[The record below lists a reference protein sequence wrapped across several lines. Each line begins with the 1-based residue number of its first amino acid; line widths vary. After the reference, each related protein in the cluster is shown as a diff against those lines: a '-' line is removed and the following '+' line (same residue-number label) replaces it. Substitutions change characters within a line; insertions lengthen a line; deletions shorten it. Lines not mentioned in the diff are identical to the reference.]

1 MKRSL
6 SVFFLLVIIFCSAV
20 NAKTVGLALSGGGA
34 RGFAHIGVLK
44 AFEEA
49 GFEPDL
55 IVGSSM
61 GSVIGGL
68 YAAGYSTRELES
80 IARSADW
87 SELFLDRPQRRNLF
101 LGQKETVSR
110 HIFSMRFR
118 GWVPEVP
125 MALSRGQQLS
135 ELLFDYV
142 YHAPYSA
149 WPSFD
154 DLKIPF
160 RAVATDISHGE
171 PVIFAKG
178 DLAEAMRA
186 SIALPLVFTPY
197 QMDGRQL
204 VDGGV
209 IENIPVEITREQ
221 GADIVIAI
229 DLTTGISP
237 EEPIDLPWE
246 LTDRVTTIMQ
256 TQRIE
261 ESRAMADVVITPDI
275 GSHSSTDFTGIDS
288 LIQAGYRAAKAKI
301 ADVLEAVGEDDEV
314 EASQPYSF
322 ASQATL
328 NKFWSNLPERGLPPE
343 SYFYEGITVLP
354 DSQLMSLPMG
364 NDGLGRLT
372 WIRRQYQ
379 QKGMSLA
386 HVTELEMGSDGVL
399 FSRWEEGRIHSI
411 RVAGLHRFQSW
422 SLLREFSLQKGD
434 IFEYRK
440 AKRGIERI
448 YGNDQFQFVT
458 LSVLPGND
466 GADLTIRVQERPS
479 PQLRF
484 GAGFSSERKGRGFV
498 EFLHDNIS
506 MVRGRLAL
514 FGKYAERDELLRAR
528 WTVDRLFRTYLTS
541 DASVYW
547 SRQENYFYDSA
558 HHPTMFYFYERS
570 GADFWAGQAFHRW
583 GQLAGGIRY
592 QDIQGGGVEVEPTA
606 SLLFLGLRSLVDTKD
621 SYPFP
626 TRGVKFH
633 AQYDYGAKVTGERR
647 FNRMTFMGDAHLPI
661 THRVVAHGRTD
672 WGWND
677 FRLPLWGQ
685 FPLGGQ
691 YSMMGLK
698 YNERYG
704 NTKVFGLAE
713 LRYDLLSRFLA
724 DAYVSALYT
733 LGATNVESDP
743 FPASSDYQHAVGGAF
758 ALSTFLG
765 PMTLTAAELLPSC
778 FGTGHFQLYLNLG
791 HDF

>member
-1 MKRSL
+1 MRRL
-6 SVFFLLVIIFCSAV
+6 IIFCLLIFFCSTV
-20 NAKTVGLALSGGGA
+20 HAKTVGLALSGGGA

-61 GSVIGGL
+61 GAVIGGL

-101 LGQKETVSR
+101 LGQKETISR

-125 MALSRGQQLS
+125 MALSKGQQLS
-135 ELLFDYV
+135 EMLFDYV

-171 PVIFAKG
+171 PVVFSQG

-186 SIALPLVFTPY
+186 SISMPLVFTPY
-197 QMDGRQL
+197 EMNGRQL

-209 IENIPVEITREQ
+209 IENVPVEITLQQ
-221 GADIVIAI
+221 GADVVIAVN
-229 DLTTGISP
+229 LSTGITP
-237 EEPIDLPWE
+237 EQRVDLPWE
-246 LTDRVTTIMQ
+246 LADRVTTIMQ
-256 TQRIE
+256 KQRIS
-261 ESRAMADVVITPDI
+261 ESLGLASVVITPEI
-275 GSHSSTDFTGIDS
+275 GSHSSTDFTNVDS
-288 LIQAGYRAAKAKI
+288 LIQEGYRAAKEQITA
-301 ADVLEAVGEDDEV
+301 VLEAADKNNEV
-314 EASQPYSF
+314 QTEQPFSF

-328 NKFWSNLPERGLPPE
+328 KKFWDNLPERGLPPE
-343 SYFYEGITVLP
+343 SYFYEGITALP

-386 HVTELEMGSDGVL
+386 HATELEMGSDGVL
-399 FSRWEEGRIHSI
+399 FSRWEEGRIRSI
-411 RVAGLHRFQSW
+411 RVSGLHRFQSW
-422 SLLREFSLQKGD
+422 ALLREFPLQKGD
-434 IFEYRK
+434 IFDYRR
-440 AKRGIERI
+440 AKRGIGRL

-458 LSVLPGND
+458 LSVWPGDD
-466 GADLTIRVQERPS
+466 GPDLTIRVQERPS

-498 EFLHDNIS
+498 EFLHDNIGA
-506 MVRGRLAL
+506 VRGRLAL

-541 DASVYW
+541 DASLYW
-547 SRQENYFYDSA
+547 SRYENYFYDGL
-558 HHPTMFYFYERS
+558 HKPTMFYFFERS

-592 QDIQGGGVEVEPTA
+592 QDIQGGGVDIEPAA
-606 SLLFLGLRSLVDTKD
+606 SVLFLGLRSLVDTKD

-633 AQYDYGAKVTGERR
+633 AQYDYGAKVTRERR
-647 FNRMTFMGDAHLPI
+647 FNRTTFMGDAHLPI
-661 THRVVAHGRTD
+661 THRVVAHGRLD

-691 YSMMGLK
+691 YDMLGLR
-698 YNERYG
+698 NSERYG
-704 NTKVFGLAE
+704 NNKVFGLAE

-733 LGATNVESDP
+733 LGAVNVDSDP
-743 FPASSDYQHAVGGAF
+743 FPASKDYQHAAGGAF

-765 PMTLTAAELLPSC
+765 PMTLTAAELMPSR

-791 HDF
+791 HEF

>member
-1 MKRSL
+1 MNRRFL
-6 SVFFLLVIIFCSAV
+6 IFFLILFLFVSAD
-20 NAKTVGLALSGGGA
+20 AKTVGLALSGGGA

-125 MALSRGQQLS
+125 MALSKGQQLS

-160 RAVATDISHGE
+160 RAVATDITYGE
-171 PVIFAKG
+171 PVIFASG

-186 SIALPLVFTPY
+186 SISMPLVFTPY
-197 QMDGRQL
+197 QMDGQQL

-209 IENIPVEITREQ
+209 IENIPVEITRQQ
-221 GADIVIAI
+221 GADIIIAI
-229 DLTTGISP
+229 DLSTGITP
-237 EEPIDLPWE
+237 EEPVNLPWE

-256 TQRIE
+256 KQRVE
-261 ESRAMADVVITPDI
+261 ASREMADVVITPDI
-275 GSHSSTDFTGIDS
+275 GSHSSTDFTNIDS
-288 LIQAGYRAAKAKI
+288 LIQAGYVAGKEKI
-301 ADVLEAVGEDDEV
+301 AEVLAAAGNGNEV
-314 EASQPYSF
+314 DSEEPYSF
-322 ASQATL
+322 ASQKTL
-328 NKFWSNLPERGLPPE
+328 NKFWENLPERGLPPE

-354 DSQLMSLPMG
+354 DSQLITLPMG
-364 NDGLGRLT
+364 SDGLGRLT

-379 QKGMSLA
+379 QKGMVLA
-386 HVTELEMGSDGVL
+386 HATNLEMGSDGVL
-399 FSRWEEGRIHSI
+399 FSRWEEGRIRNIEVS
-411 RVAGLHRFQSW
+411 GLHRFQSW
-422 SLLREFSLQKGD
+422 ALLREFPLQKGD
-434 IFEYRK
+434 IFDFRK
-440 AKRGIERI
+440 AKRGVGRL
-448 YGNDQFQFVT
+448 YGNDQFQSVT
-458 LSVLPGND
+458 LSVNPGDD
-466 GADLTIRVQERPS
+466 GTDLTIRVQERPS

-498 EFLHDNIS
+498 EFLHDNIGA
-506 MVRGRLAL
+506 VRGRLAL

-541 DASVYW
+541 DASAYW
-547 SRQENYFYDSA
+547 SRSEYYFYDKT
-558 HHPTMFYFYERS
+558 HKPTTFYFYERS
-570 GADFWAGQAFHRW
+570 GGDFWAGQAFHRW

-592 QDIQGGGVEVEPTA
+592 QDIQGGGIDVEPTA
-606 SLLFLGLRSLVDTKD
+606 SLMYLSLRSLVDTKD

-647 FNRMTFMGDAHLPI
+647 FNRMLFEGDAHLPI
-661 THRVVAHGRTD
+661 TNRVVAHGRVD
-672 WGWND
+672 WKWND
-677 FRLPLWGQ
+677 FQLPLWGQ

-691 YSMMGLK
+691 YDLAGLRCH
-698 YNERYG
+698 ERYG
-704 NTKVFGLAE
+704 NNKVFGLAE

-724 DAYVSALYT
+724 DAYVSAIYT
-733 LGATNVESDP
+733 MGAVNVNSDP
-743 FPASSDYQHAVGGAF
+743 FPASRDYQHALGGAF
-758 ALSTFLG
+758 SLSTFLG
-765 PMTLTAAELLPSC
+765 PMTLTASELLPSY
-778 FGTGHFQLYLNLG
+778 FGTGHFQMYLNLG
-791 HDF
+791 HEF

>member
-1 MKRSL
+1 MNRR
-6 SVFFLLVIIFCSAV
+6 FLIFCVLIFFVSSLY
-20 NAKTVGLALSGGGA
+20 AKTVGLALSGGGA

-125 MALSRGQQLS
+125 MALSKGQQLS

-149 WPSFD
+149 WPSFN

-160 RAVATDISHGE
+160 RAVATDITYGE
-171 PVIFAKG
+171 PVIFSSG

-186 SIALPLVFTPY
+186 SISLPLVFSPY

-209 IENIPVEITREQ
+209 IENIPVEITRQQ
-221 GADIVIAI
+221 GADIIIAI
-229 DLTTGISP
+229 DLSTGITP
-237 EEPIDLPWE
+237 EEPVNLPWE

-256 TQRIE
+256 KQRVE
-261 ESRAMADVVITPDI
+261 ASREMADVVITPDI
-275 GSHSSTDFTGIDS
+275 GSHSSTDFANIDS
-288 LIQAGYRAAKAKI
+288 LIQAGYVAGKEKI
-301 ADVLEAVGEDDEV
+301 AEVLAVAGNNNEV
-314 EASQPYSF
+314 NAKEPYSF
-322 ASQATL
+322 ASQKTL
-328 NKFWSNLPERGLPPE
+328 NKFWENLPERGLPPE

-354 DSQLMSLPMG
+354 DSQLITLPMG
-364 NDGLGRLT
+364 SDGLGRLT

-379 QKGMSLA
+379 QKGMVLA
-386 HVTELEMGSDGVL
+386 HATNLEMGSDGVL
-399 FSRWEEGRIHSI
+399 FSRWEEGRIRNIEVS
-411 RVAGLHRFQSW
+411 GLHRFQSW
-422 SLLREFSLQKGD
+422 ALLREFPLQKGD
-434 IFEYRK
+434 IFDFRK
-440 AKRGIERI
+440 AKRGVGRL
-448 YGNDQFQFVT
+448 YGNDQFQSVT
-458 LSVLPGND
+458 LSVNPGDD
-466 GADLTIRVQERPS
+466 GTDLTIRVQERPS

-498 EFLHDNIS
+498 EFLHDNIGA
-506 MVRGRLAL
+506 VRGRLAL

-541 DASVYW
+541 DASAYW
-547 SRQENYFYDSA
+547 SRSEYYFYDKT
-558 HHPTMFYFYERS
+558 HKPTTFYFYERS
-570 GADFWAGQAFHRW
+570 GGDFWAGQAFHRW

-592 QDIQGGGVEVEPTA
+592 QDIQGGGIDVEPTA
-606 SLLFLGLRSLVDTKD
+606 SLMYLSLRSLVDTKD

-647 FNRMTFMGDAHLPI
+647 FNRMLFEGDAHLPI
-661 THRVVAHGRTD
+661 TNRVVAHGRVD
-672 WGWND
+672 WKWND
-677 FRLPLWGQ
+677 FQLPLWGQ

-691 YSMMGLK
+691 YDLAGLRCH
-698 YNERYG
+698 ERYG
-704 NTKVFGLAE
+704 NNKVFGLAE

-724 DAYVSALYT
+724 DAYVSAIYT
-733 LGATNVESDP
+733 MGAVNVNSDP
-743 FPASSDYQHAVGGAF
+743 FPTSRDYQHAVGGAF

-765 PMTLTAAELLPSC
+765 PMTLTAAELLPSH
-778 FGTGHFQLYLNLG
+778 FGTGHFQMYLNLG
-791 HDF
+791 HEF